1 MGTWERILFSE
12 TILSE
17 ETTLASATLLL
28 GELLAV
34 LGLLLL
40 ADRWLHRHLQGL
52 MFLLTHD
59 AEISVWLYA
68 LTLFPGVLLHES
80 SHALM
85 ARLLGVRIGRLSIL
99 PRRVGKRIQLGVV
112 PVEETDIF
120 RASLIGAAPL
130 LAGAAAIFAIGHF
143 SFGTPEMVAALSNG
157 DWLAALR
164 GLREAFYAPDVWIWA
179 FLVFTIGNTML
190 PSRADTHAWPFLG
203 AVGVFVGALIVLA
216 GAGTTLLNGFTRLL
230 TRAVEWIILLGAS
243 TLLVDAPF
251 FLVIWLLEKLLER
264 ITGKQIVYG

>member
-1 MGTWERILFSE
+1 M
-12 TILSE
+12 
-17 ETTLASATLLL
+17 ASVTVLV

-40 ADRWLHRHLQGL
+40 ADRWLHRHLQGI
-52 MFLLTHD
+52 MFLLTND

-80 SHALM
+80 SHALA
-85 ARLLGVRIGRLSIL
+85 ARILGVRIGRLSIL
-99 PRRVGKRIQLGVV
+99 PRRVGKKIQLGVV

-130 LAGAAAIFAIGHF
+130 FAGTAAIFAIGHF
-143 SFGTPEMVAALSNG
+143 VFGTPDVVAALSAG
-157 DWLAALR
+157 EWLAALR
-164 GLREAFYAPDVWIWA
+164 SLQQVLYAPDVWIWA
-179 FLVFTIGNTML
+179 FLVFTSGNTML

-203 AVGVFVGALIVLA
+203 AIVIFIGAFLVLMGA
-216 GAGTTLLNGFTRLL
+216 GATLLNGIKQFLVH
-230 TRAVEWIILLGAS
+230 AVQWVILLSAS

-251 FLVIWLLEKLLER
+251 FLFIFLLEKILER
-264 ITGKQIVYG
+264 VTGKRIVYG

>member
-1 MGTWERILFSE
+1 MAAVIVLVF
-12 TILSE
+12 
-17 ETTLASATLLL
+17 
-28 GELLAV
+28 ELLVV

-52 MFLLTHD
+52 MFLLTND

-80 SHALM
+80 SHALT
-85 ARLLGVRIGRLSIL
+85 ARILGVRIGRLSIL
-99 PRRVGKRIQLGVV
+99 PRRVGKKIQLGVV

-130 LAGAAAIFAIGHF
+130 FAGTAIIFAIGHF
-143 SFGTPEMVAALSNG
+143 VFGTPDVVAALSTG
-157 DWLAALR
+157 EWLAALR
-164 GLREAFYAPDVWIWA
+164 SLQQALYAPDVWIWA

-203 AVGVFVGALIVLA
+203 AIIVFISAILIFAGGGA
-216 GAGTTLLNGFTRLL
+216 TLLNGVRQLL
-230 TRAVEWIILLGAS
+230 THAVRWVILLSAS

-251 FLVIWLLEKLLER
+251 FLVIFLLEKALER
-264 ITGKQIVYG
+264 VTGKRIVYG

>member
-1 MGTWERILFSE
+1 M
-12 TILSE
+12 
-17 ETTLASATLLL
+17 ASVTVLV

-52 MFLLTHD
+52 MYLLTND

-80 SHALM
+80 SHALA
-85 ARLLGVRIGRLSIL
+85 ARILGVRIGRLSIL
-99 PRRVGKRIQLGVV
+99 PRRVGKKIQLGVV

-130 LAGAAAIFAIGHF
+130 FAGTAAIFAIGHF
-143 SFGTPEMVAALSNG
+143 VFGTPDVVAALSAG
-157 DWLAALR
+157 EWLAALHS
-164 GLREAFYAPDVWIWA
+164 LQQVLYAPDVWIWA

-203 AVGVFVGALIVLA
+203 AIVIFIGAFLVLMGA
-216 GAGTTLLNGFTRLL
+216 GATLLNGIKQFLVH
-230 TRAVEWIILLGAS
+230 AVQWVILLSAS

-251 FLVIWLLEKLLER
+251 FLFIFLLEKILER
-264 ITGKQIVYG
+264 VTGKRIVYG

>member
-1 MGTWERILFSE
+1 M
-12 TILSE
+12 
-17 ETTLASATLLL
+17 ASAALLL

-40 ADRWLHRHLQGL
+40 ADRWLHRHLQGV
-52 MFLLTHD
+52 MFLLTND
-59 AEISVWLYA
+59 AEIALWLYA

-80 SHALM
+80 SHALA
-85 ARLLGVRIGRLSIL
+85 ARILGVRIGRLSIL

-130 LAGAAAIFAIGHF
+130 FAGTAAIFAIGHF
-143 SFGTPEMVAALSNG
+143 VFGTPDVLAALGAG
-157 DWLAALR
+157 DWLAALHA
-164 GLREAFYAPDVWIWA
+164 LQQAFQAPDVWLWA

-203 AVGVFVGALIVLA
+203 AVFIVVGAIAAFA
-216 GAGTTLLNGFTRLL
+216 GAGAALLEGINRLL
-230 TRAVEWIILLGAS
+230 TLGVRWIILLGAS
-243 TLLVDAPF
+243 TLLVNAPF
-251 FLVIWLLEKLLER
+251 FLALFLVEKLLER
-264 ITGKQIVYG
+264 LTGKRIVYG